1 MQVKFTKV
9 NKVTAG
15 QEMED
20 LWGGQSIPWSRCK
33 CHYLMKKHCSTSLQP
48 TKPSNAEHVFCSL
61 LLIWQNTIWPLEGIL
76 QWVVFSL
83 VILFVTGA
91 NWPHWKLMGGNFSGD
106 LDAWWSHW
114 RLWTQQASWLCWCS
128 FLWVLQS
135 FQGQGIQNE
144 ESQCWHAMMAPL
156 TKLTIRYSYLLS
168 MHSLL
173 KGEPYGIK
181 EKPMF
186 GMRTGIYTDVPS
198 LLWSTHGVRY
208 GAQGTTYD
216 NQASELHFDFKDWWS
231 HKQPVSLWICP
242 AWHKCWA
249 KNRQ

>member
-1 MQVKFTKV
+1 MPI
-9 NKVTAG
+9 G
-15 QEMED
+15 LIESS
-20 LWGGQSIPWSRCK
+20 WGG
-33 CHYLMKKHCSTSLQP
+33 TSVETWMPDEAIEDCGL
-48 TKPSNAEHVFCSL
+48 N
-61 LLIWQNTIWPLEGIL
+61 
-76 QWVVFSL
+76 
-83 VILFVTGA
+83 
-91 NWPHWKLMGGNFSGD
+91 KLPDYVG
-106 LDAWWSHW
+106 
-114 RLWTQQASWLCWCS
+114 CS

-181 EKPMF
+181 EKPMY

-198 LLWSTHGVRY
+198 LLWSTHGERY
-208 GAQGTTYD
+208 GAQGITYD